1 MAWAP
6 PTAYISSTPATFAAA
21 SVYGEMPPSFCGGV
35 TITTRF
41 TPATFAGMQ
50 SMSTVEGYWARPPGT
65 YTPAAETGVTFTP
78 KMVPSAR
85 DVNHDCST
93 SRSWNSRI
101 CAAAFFKAS
110 MNAGSTAWIA
120 SSISLGST
128 RKSSTST
135 PSNFLQYS
143 RRAASPRS
151 RTSSTIAWADCMM
164 AAGKTPWRG
173 SCPAARRSP
182 GLSVMV
188 FMVSMPF
195 SKRPA
200 WLPGRELFH
209 HSECSQDLQRSA
221 RSISAPHRL

>member
-1 MAWAP
+1 MPYARAAMAWAP

-143 RRAASPRS
+143 RRATSPRS

-173 SCPAARRSP
+173 S
-182 GLSVMV
+182 
-188 FMVSMPF
+188 
-195 SKRPA
+195 
-200 WLPGRELFH
+200 
-209 HSECSQDLQRSA
+209 
-221 RSISAPHRL
+221 